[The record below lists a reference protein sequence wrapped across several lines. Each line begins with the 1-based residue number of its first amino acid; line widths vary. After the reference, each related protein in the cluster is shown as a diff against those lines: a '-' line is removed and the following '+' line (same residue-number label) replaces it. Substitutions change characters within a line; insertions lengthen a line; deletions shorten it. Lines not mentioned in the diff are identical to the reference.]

1 MKQLVLFFGLF
12 AMISVQAS
20 AQKRSSGSP
29 ANYTTALGVR
39 VNPYLIGFTVK
50 HFITGPHAIEGIVS
64 TNFSR
69 QNNVTV
75 TGLYEYNWNVFGKK
89 EFVMYAGGGAHVGAY
104 DRYDYYND
112 DLDRLHDGTYV
123 SVGLDGIFG
132 LEYKFNKI
140 PLVVSADLK
149 PYVNFNNGTHHVGEE
164 IGGISARYTFR

>member
-12 AMISVQAS
+12 AMISIQAS
-20 AQKRSSGSP
+20 AQKSDPS
-29 ANYTTALGVR
+29 NYTTALGVR

-69 QNNVTV
+69 QQNVTV

-89 EFVMYAGGGAHVGAY
+89 EFVMYAGGGVHVGIY
-104 DRYDYYND
+104 DRYDYYTD
-112 DLDRLHDGTYV
+112 DYYRHGDGTYAA
-123 SVGLDGIFG
+123 VGLDGIFG